1 MNSIPENL
9 EDQDPIAF
17 TADQQEAV
25 KKSVRKIQEHLAMI
39 NWHLD
44 HEGISQGVAQL
55 VMGVIEH
62 DLAGL
67 GKQLGVSTQANDRL
81 EDRHAEIRKANLR
94 IHELEN
100 LLGSER
106 SPETIQPAL
115 KVLTKRLNDWWSLEG
130 FGHISDMSFGEYS
143 LKVDFSCQFFGC
155 KPNIGSTEGMTHKER
170 KKLWYE
176 QLEARGFE
184 LMEGDGEKGLRD
196 CPATREALRLLFAQ
210 RFSRHTIFEFRSRE
224 TKKGSKLVSVNVY
237 IYDLAPIV
245 QLPFPPED
253 AEEI

>member
-25 KKSVRKIQEHLAMI
+25 KKSVRKVQEHLAMI

-62 DLAGL
+62 DLANL

-81 EDRHAEIRKANLR
+81 ELRHAEIRKANLR

-100 LLGSER
+100 LLGSEQ

-155 KPNIGSTEGMTHKER
+155 KPNIGSTEGMSHKER

-224 TKKGSKLVSVNVY
+224 TKKGSKLVGLHVY
-237 IYDLAPIV
+237 IHDLAPIV
-245 QLPFPPED
+245 KLPFPPED
-253 AEEI
+253 VEEI